1 MGDGGTAVRLD
12 ADVSSDP
19 GTAVPLPPMRL
30 RLHKDSDDN
39 FRMMAGHLA
48 GVLYRCGLGDDDALL
63 DVGCGVGRLAIG
75 LLDATT
81 FRGRYVG
88 FDVSAKHV
96 RWARRNLRPLS
107 PRFRFRLVDVHNERY
122 NPGGA
127 VTGEAVRF
135 PVRADAFDTA
145 CLFSVFTHFDADD
158 IATYLHELHRV
169 LAPGGRAVVTWF
181 LWDEQRRHD
190 VETGDYPMLHQAD
203 EHVLYADPERP
214 LFAIAH
220 HSDRMRA
227 LIRDA
232 GLEVER
238 IELGTWAHG
247 PGPEVQDVVVLRKP
261 VPPAPP
267 WPRRLRDGLRRRL
280 SRVRAAAARRRPGSR
295 PGSA

>member
-1 MGDGGTAVRLD
+1 MSDGWAPVRLD
-12 ADVSSDP
+12 AWVSS
-19 GTAVPLPPMRL
+19 GSGIEVPLPPMRL

-48 GVLYRCGLGDDDALL
+48 RVLYRLGLRDEDALL

-75 LLDATT
+75 LLRETP

-96 RWARRNLRPLS
+96 RWARRHLQPLT
-107 PRFRFRLVDVHNERY
+107 PTFRFRLVDVHNERY
-122 NPGGA
+122 NPDGA
-127 VTGEAVRF
+127 LTGDSARF
-135 PVRADAFDTA
+135 PVRAGAFDRA
-145 CLFSVFTHFDADD
+145 CLFSVFTHFEAED

-169 LAPGGRAVVTWF
+169 LKPGGRAVATWF

-190 VETGDYPMLHQAD
+190 VETGDYPMLHQRD

-220 HSDRMRA
+220 HLDRVRV
-227 LIRDA
+227 LIADA

-261 VPPAPP
+261 VPPPPP
-267 WPRRLRDGLRRRL
+267 WHRRVLRRLRSRVRRL
-280 SRVRAAAARRRPGSR
+280 SRQGAAAARGPT
-295 PGSA
+295 